1 MKQFHVYM
9 LPFIS
14 LLCSFNAI
22 SEVRINGFASIVA
35 GQDTDNKAFIN
46 SPYTDEID
54 FKPESKF
61 ALQVSADLSQG
72 LSATAQI
79 IARGANDFDAEF
91 EWAYLS
97 YELNDNHTIRAG
109 KLRLPFYKY
118 SDYLDVGYAY
128 PWIRPPR
135 AMYSLT
141 FSTYEG
147 LSLLSNFTLSD
158 WDIASNLI
166 YGNVEDTFF
175 ETTSPTEGQLK
186 DIYGINFQVSK
197 DWFSAYIAYVATD
210 VFIPTSSIES
220 VAQIS
225 DAVSPGSGT
234 QISLD
239 SDYGDFLGLGF
250 TIDYHNWLLNTEWSK
265 IAIEE
270 SLTLDNEQ
278 WYVSLAYRFD
288 NVMPYVTYQT
298 TETKR
303 KTANISDSAIPVQIH
318 PAQPSLNNFLQSV
331 LDGQMFE
338 YNAYTIGVK
347 YDFHDSAALKFEY
360 NRYNDIVD
368 IGSLGSFENPES
380 SGNFTVAIDLVF

>member
-1 MKQFHVYM
+1 MKQFYAYIFVLILLM
-9 LPFIS
+9 L
-14 LLCSFNAI
+14 SFGAL

-35 GQDTDNKAFIN
+35 GQDTDSKGFAN

-79 IARGANDFDAEF
+79 IARGSNDFDAQF

-97 YELNDNHTIRAG
+97 YDLNDNHTIRAG

-147 LSLLSNFTLSD
+147 LSLLSNFSLSD

-166 YGNVEDTFF
+166 YGNLDDTFF
-175 ETTSPTEGQLK
+175 ATTNPTEGKLK
-186 DIYGINFQVSK
+186 DIYGINIQASK
-197 DWFSAYIAYVATD
+197 DWFSAYIAYVGTD
-210 VFIPTSSIES
+210 VYIPTSSIEGA
-220 VAQIS
+220 AQIVELIAPS
-225 DAVSPGSGT
+225 RGT
-234 QISLD
+234 EISLD
-239 SDYGDFLGLGF
+239 YDYGDFLGLGF
-250 TIDYHNWLLNTEWSK
+250 TVDYDNWLLNTEWSTV
-265 IAIEE
+265 AIEE
-270 SLTLDNEQ
+270 SLTLDTEQ

-288 NVMPYVTYQT
+288 SIMPYISYQE
-298 TETKR
+298 TESKR
-303 KTANISDSAIPVQIH
+303 KTLSISDALIPEQIV
-318 PAQPSLNNFLQSV
+318 PTEPTLNNFLQSA

-347 YDFHDSAALKFEY
+347 YDFHASAALKFEY
-360 NRYNDIVD
+360 NRFNDIVD

-380 SGNFTVAIDLVF
+380 SGNFSVAVDLVF

>member
-1 MKQFHVYM
+1 MKLLH
-9 LPFIS
+9 IS
-14 LLCSFNAI
+14 ILIIISMIFSPVAI

-35 GQDTDNKAFIN
+35 GQDTDDKGFTN
-46 SPYTDEID
+46 SPYTDDID

-61 ALQVSADLSQG
+61 ALQISADLSQG
-72 LSATAQI
+72 LSAIAQI
-79 IARGANDFDAEF
+79 IARGSNDFDAEF

-97 YELNDNHTIRAG
+97 YELNDAHTIRAG

-147 LSLLSNFTLSD
+147 LSLLSNFSLSD
-158 WDIASNLI
+158 WDISSNII

-175 ETTSPTEGQLK
+175 ETTNPTDGKLK
-186 DIYGINFQVSK
+186 DIYGINIQASK
-197 DWFSAYIAYVATD
+197 DWFSAYVAYVGTD
-210 VFIPTSSIES
+210 VYIPTSSIES
-220 VAQIS
+220 VAQITES
-225 DAVSPGSGT
+225 VSPGSGT
-234 QISLD
+234 KISLD

-250 TIDYHNWLLNTEWSK
+250 TIDYGRWLFNTEWST
-265 IAIEE
+265 ISIEE

-278 WYVSLAYRFD
+278 WYASLAYRFD
-288 NVMPYVTYQT
+288 EIMPYITYQT
-298 TETKR
+298 TESKR
-303 KTANISDSAIPVQIH
+303 KIASISDSLLPAQIH
-318 PAQPSLNNFLQSV
+318 PAQPPLNNFLQSI

-347 YDFHDSAALKFEY
+347 YDFHSSAALKFEY
-360 NRYNDIVD
+360 NRYEDIID
-368 IGSLGSFENPES
+368 IGSLGSFEAPES
-380 SGNFTVAIDLVF
+380 SGNFSVAIDLVF

>member
-1 MKQFHVYM
+1 MKQLYVYSI
-9 LPFIS
+9 LSLSFIF
-14 LLCSFNAI
+14 SFYVS

-35 GQDTDNKAFIN
+35 GQDTDDKGFVN
-46 SPYTDEID
+46 SPYSNEID
-54 FKPESKF
+54 FKAESKF
-61 ALQVSADLSQG
+61 ALQISADLSQG

-79 IARGANDFDAEF
+79 IARGSNDFNAEF

-147 LSLLSNFTLSD
+147 LSLLSNLSLND
-158 WDIASNLI
+158 WDIASNII

-175 ETTSPTEGQLK
+175 ETTNPTEGQLK
-186 DIYGINFQVSK
+186 DIYGINLQVSK
-197 DWFSAYIAYVATD
+197 DWFSAYIAYVGTD
-210 VFIPTSSIES
+210 VFIPTSSIET
-220 VAQIS
+220 VAQITE
-225 DAVSPGSGT
+225 AVSPGNGT

-250 TIDYHNWLLNTEWSK
+250 TIDYANWLLNTEWSQ

-278 WYVSLAYRFD
+278 WYISIAYRFD
-288 NVMPYVTYQT
+288 TLTPYVSYQA
-298 TETKR
+298 TESMR
-303 KTANISDSAIPVQIH
+303 KTADISNSLLPVQIH
-318 PAQPSLNNFLQSV
+318 PAQPQLNNFLQSA

-338 YNAYTIGVK
+338 YNAYTVGVK
-347 YDFHDSAALKFEY
+347 YDFHASAALKFEY
-360 NRYNDIVD
+360 NRYDDIVD

-380 SGNFTVAIDLVF
+380 SGNFSVAIDLVF